1 MKRLSILVVFLF
13 SISIVSFAQFGK
25 GDNKYTLGKL
35 TQEQISKGKQLT
47 AASVKEAKDTTF
59 TSYNNGS
66 VSLRLYFVNAKTKD
80 GTSMTGAYINN
91 QRFSFYCDVEKA
103 FRQSTANF
111 LDIYEFSYLGK
122 KYLSL
127 LSMRDDCAKNA
138 CNIKCYNLFEIT
150 NPKQIT
156 QISFASLFNGADSY
170 GDFNF
175 DGIIDFA
182 RVMPKDA
189 DNAGKAKA
197 TDNTFTITAYTIGL
211 GSVNQL
217 KNKSGQG
224 HYIFAKGDTEAK
236 EFEVIQHDW
245 MIPLKSAEG
254 KVIETVVSKEPIIPF
269 DPKESVLYNMNGEK
283 VEKGKFGLQIDK
295 FADVEG
301 ALKFCEEL
309 RSRKFNDVFLLPDQY
324 NKRLYYYVLVGN
336 YYDKT
341 EGVPDENKLKKIGLK
356 TTYRD
361 FSQRYSTT
369 D

>member
-1 MKRLSILVVFLF
+1 MKRLSILIVVFF
-13 SISIVSFAQFGK
+13 FISQVSFAQFGK

-47 AASVKEAKDTTF
+47 AAGVKESKDTTF
-59 TSYNNGS
+59 TTYNNGS
-66 VSLRLYFVNAKTKD
+66 ISLRLYFVNAKTKD
-80 GTSMTGAYINN
+80 GVSTTGAYINN
-91 QRFSFYCDVEKA
+91 QRFSFFCDVEKA

-127 LSMRDDCAKNA
+127 VSIRDDCAKNA

-156 QISFASLFNGADSY
+156 QISFASLYNGTDSY

-175 DGIIDFA
+175 DGMMDFA
-182 RVMPKDA
+182 RVMPREGTK
-189 DNAGKAKA
+189 KSTA
-197 TDNTFTITAYTIGL
+197 TTFNITAYTIGL

-224 HYIFAKGDTEAK
+224 YYIFGQGDAEAK
-236 EFEVIQHDW
+236 EFEVLQQDW

-254 KVIETVVSKEPIIPF
+254 KVVESVVATEPIIPF
-269 DPKESVLYNMNGEK
+269 DPKEAILYNMNGEK
-283 VEKGKFGLQIDK
+283 VEKGKFGLQIEK

-341 EGVPDENKLKKIGLK
+341 EGAIDENKLKKIGLK

-361 FSQRYSTT
+361 FSQRYSIT